1 MHDIR
6 ILEAYPQIDILQA
19 YHALWSGRTVCRFDC
34 DERGPL
40 GVAWFSQTDDAKGI
54 LELRLAARDLATG
67 SRRQLLDFIWMKT
80 SWGHERIYVQCPI
93 CRKPF
98 IKLAWKGDWQC
109 RSCHKLH
116 YRRQMITRPFLDYER
131 KLELDRM
138 LRGGRPKGMHQ
149 RRYVELLAEKE
160 SLRRTMPKGMPSML
174 SREQRY
180 LVRSVWFATD
190 ANRRD
195 LDLDWFT
202 VLERHTQRESLNR
215 YEPGSHGFIWWQS
228 KFG

>member
-19 YHALWSGRTVCRFDC
+19 INALGSGRSVCRFDC
-34 DERGPL
+34 DVRGPL
-40 GVAWFSQTDDAKGI
+40 GVAWFSQTDETQGL
-54 LELRLAARDLATG
+54 LELRLAARHLATCG
-67 SRRQLLDFIWMKT
+67 RPQLLDFVWMKT
-80 SWGHERIYVQCPI
+80 SLGHERIYVQCPI

-98 IKLAWKGDWQC
+98 IKLAWKGDWRC

-138 LRGGRPKGMHQ
+138 LRGGRPKGMRQ
-149 RRYVELLAEKE
+149 RRYVELLAEKRAL
-160 SLRRTMPKGMPSML
+160 SRTVPKGIPSML

-180 LVRSVWFATD
+180 LVRSAWFATD
-190 ANRRD
+190 ANQVD
-195 LDLDWFT
+195 LELDWFT
-202 VLERHTQRESLNR
+202 VLERHIQQESLNR
-215 YEPGSHGFIWWQS
+215 
-228 KFG
+228 